1 MDSLVSAK
9 DFECERT
16 YAIGKS
22 LWYHQEVYIKITMEI
37 SLTHTYIYI
46 VVLKGLNEIVHYI
59 KWNTQQ
65 MVIYRRQNI
74 VEIIL
79 ERQEDSEKNFKL

>member
-1 MDSLVSAK
+1 
-9 DFECERT
+9 
-16 YAIGKS
+16 
-22 LWYHQEVYIKITMEI
+22 MEI

-59 KWNTQQ
+59 NWNTQQ

>member
-1 MDSLVSAK
+1 
-9 DFECERT
+9 
-16 YAIGKS
+16 
-22 LWYHQEVYIKITMEI
+22 MEI

-46 VVLKGLNEIVHYI
+46 DVLKGLNEIVHYI

-79 ERQEDSEKNFKL
+79 ERQEDSEKKFKL